1 MVPSAFSRVQGDGPD
16 RFGSVRPHNIVLV
29 EDDPG
34 LGVAMERVL
43 QAAGFQTWIFPSGE
57 ALLQSRAV
65 RHAACFV
72 FDVHLP
78 GITGFELWRTVKD
91 AARHVPL
98 ILITA
103 HDDPGVR
110 REAEANTALFLLK
123 PFSGRLLVDAVH
135 RALLSREEN

>member
-1 MVPSAFSRVQGDGPD
+1 MVPSAFSRVQADGRD
-16 RFGSVRPHNIVLV
+16 GFGSIRPRNIVLV

-43 QAAGFQTWIFPSGE
+43 QAAGFQTWIFRSGE

-91 AARHVPL
+91 TAHQVPL

-110 REAEANTALFLLK
+110 REAEANTALFLVK

-135 RALLSREEN
+135 RALLTREEN